1 MDELKTKKQIKEEIA
16 EAYEK
21 LEERL
26 IYEDYG
32 DASFIR
38 GYIEG
43 LQYSKGVNRSIKEYE
58 DYR

>member
-26 IYEDYG
+26 IYEDY
-32 DASFIR
+32 IR
-38 GYIEG
+38 KIRRKIN
-43 LQYSKGVNRSIKEYE
+43 L
-58 DYR
+58 